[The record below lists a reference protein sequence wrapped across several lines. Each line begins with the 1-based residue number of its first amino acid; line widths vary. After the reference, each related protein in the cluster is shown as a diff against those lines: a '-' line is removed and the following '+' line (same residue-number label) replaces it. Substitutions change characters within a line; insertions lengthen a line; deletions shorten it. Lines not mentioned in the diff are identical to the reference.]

1 MLSTLYSLPLVAL
14 LWLLRFLPL
23 PLLAAIGRGLGR
35 LLMPFVRKR
44 RAVVALNLA
53 WCFPELDEAAR
64 RDLARRHFAAL
75 GRSFLERG
83 MLWWS
88 SRQRLERLIQVEGE
102 QHLQAQLDA
111 GRPVILLAPHFLGL
125 DAGGV
130 AVAMRHDVISLYAAQ
145 RNPLIDRLLLRGRKR
160 FGDQVLLSRQDG
172 VRATVKA
179 MKSGRPFYYLPDLN
193 ARRREAVF
201 VPFFGVSAATNT
213 GLPRLA
219 RAAGAAVLPCV
230 TRMLPGGEG
239 YQLDIGEA
247 WTDYPTGD
255 VEADI
260 ARMNTWLEGVIRSM
274 PEQYYWVHRRFKTRP
289 PGEARPY

>member
-1 MLSTLYSLPLVAL
+1 MLSTLYSLPLVVL
-14 LWLLRFLPL
+14 LWLFHFLPL
-23 PLLAAIGRGLGR
+23 PLLAAMGRGLGR
-35 LLMPFVRKR
+35 LLMRVGRQR
-44 RAVVALNLA
+44 RAVVDLNLA
-53 WCFPELDEAAR
+53 WCFPELDDAAR
-64 RDLARRHFAAL
+64 RDLARRHFEAL
-75 GRSFLERG
+75 GRSLLERG
-83 MLWWS
+83 LLWWS
-88 SRQRLERLIQVEGE
+88 RRGRLEKLIRVEGE

-130 AVAMRHDVISLYAAQ
+130 AVAMRHDSISLYAAQ

-201 VPFFGVSAATNT
+201 VPFFGIPAATNT

-230 TRMLPGGEG
+230 TRMLPDGEG
-239 YQLDIGEA
+239 YQLDIGPA
-247 WTDYPTGD
+247 WTDFPTGD

-260 ARMNTWLEGVIRSM
+260 ARMNVWLEGVIRTM